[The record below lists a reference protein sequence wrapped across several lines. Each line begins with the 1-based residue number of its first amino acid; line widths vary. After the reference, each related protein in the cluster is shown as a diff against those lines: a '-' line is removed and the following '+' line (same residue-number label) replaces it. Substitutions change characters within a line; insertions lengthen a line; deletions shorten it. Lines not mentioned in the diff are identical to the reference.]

1 MGGTGLVSGWGSTK
15 MSLCKEVE
23 TWEITFPLLDINRA
37 IPETRAWRSKEAAM
51 NGYQTDRR
59 LADRYK
65 MKTPLRVRLWKS
77 AVPECTAESV
87 DLSQR
92 GIYFAT
98 NSVLHKGETVEVLF
112 NMPEEIVGEPPVEW
126 RCTGHVVRVEEIS
139 TPGGK
144 QGVGVQFDCYEVS
157 RSTPVDVAIG
167 VATPVRM
174 LSDVAPNG
182 KRIQPWKSERLSWTM
197 NLPHAS

>member
-1 MGGTGLVSGWGSTK
+1 M
-15 MSLCKEVE
+15 
-23 TWEITFPLLDINRA
+23 NR
-37 IPETRAWRSKEAAM
+37 
-51 NGYQTDRR
+51 YQTDRR

-112 NMPEEIVGEPPVEW
+112 NMPQEIVGEPMSEW
-126 RCTGHVVRVEEIS
+126 RCTGHVVRVEEIG

-167 VATPVRM
+167 AAVPVRM